1 MRRKVKV
8 IRIPKKYI
16 DAVNRGVKWLD
27 VTLGRKVWL
36 KRMDMTLFDIEDSN
50 TCVAGNVFKDV
61 FIKSNS
67 AFDTA
72 EDGYDRFIEI
82 MDAVGAK
89 DSRSKAIEFGFNA
102 DGERGMQY
110 LQDIWV
116 RKIKRLKASAK
127 IR

>member
-1 MRRKVKV
+1 MKAKKRVV
-8 IRIPKKYI
+8 RIPKKYI

-36 KRMDMTLFDIEDSN
+36 KRMDMTLFDIEDAN
-50 TCVAGNVFKDV
+50 VCVAGNVFRDA
-61 FIKSNS
+61 FIKNNGS
-67 AFDTA
+67 FQDA

-82 MDAVGAK
+82 MEAIGSDG
-89 DSRSKAIEFGFNA
+89 RSKAIEFGFNS
-102 DGERGMQY
+102 DQERGMQY
-110 LQDIWV
+110 LQDLWV